1 MKLGSRLATPKRVL
15 AACGVVF
22 AALLAACGGGGG
34 GGDAPAA
41 ALTLGG
47 TAATGAAVAGAAVDA
62 KCATGSGS
70 GTTLADGSYSLSIV
84 GGVLPCVLRVSA
96 AGGTVLHSL
105 AQGSGVVATANIT
118 PVTQLVVASLASA
131 DPASYYAGFSSTLAA
146 VISSTSVAA
155 AQARV
160 VALLKAAG
168 IDLTAIVDLISG
180 PLKPRTPTA
189 PGDAYD
195 QLLDGLA
202 TGIANSGTTLAALT
216 TAAVN
221 AGSGTSAAPVAS
233 LPPELLLARATP
245 TCAAMRSATYRIVT
259 PTSNATMADQ
269 SGLAVFDAA
278 TMNITRPDGST
289 GTWTA
294 NGACRFTDRGTGY
307 SADVVVSQAGVLVG
321 RYTRD
326 NGITYRNFVGFA
338 EQAHT
343 LAELAGNWNT
353 LGMNPV
359 GGGYVGA
366 AESATLDAA
375 GVVTA
380 ASTCQN
386 NSTWAVDVCTTLNS
400 VLLALVPPFAA
411 DAAGGFNST
420 DPATQGVNGRAFAYK
435 AGSGVLMLLSVG
447 KGGGFAVWTPQKDAA
462 LPDVGSAS
470 SNWNLDLVA
479 GLTSAGSTY
488 ERASV
493 ITSVNPAAGSYA
505 RTQKT
510 PGTNNDHPETLFV
523 NNPRSGFVFRP
534 QGSSTAV
541 DGSLQN
547 INEFTSMRAH
557 GMGFGPLLLPRLK
570 LFEFFVTQP

>member
-1 MKLGSRLATPKRVL
+1 MKLGSSLASPKCVL
-15 AACGVVF
+15 AAWGVSLATLLVACG
-22 AALLAACGGGGG
+22 GGGGG

-41 ALTLGG
+41 TLALSG

-70 GTTLADGSYSLSIV
+70 ATTSADGSYSISIV

-96 AGGTVLHSL
+96 AGAVLHSL
-105 AQGSGVVATANIT
+105 AQGSGAVATANIT

-131 DPASYYAGFSSTLAA
+131 DPASYYAGFSGTLAA
-146 VISSTSVAA
+146 AISSASVAA

-168 IDLTAIVDLISG
+168 IDLTAIVDLVSG
-180 PLKPRTPTA
+180 PLKPRTPTTA
-189 PGDAYD
+189 GDAYD

-202 TGIANSGTTLAALT
+202 TTIANSGTTLAALT
-216 TAAVN
+216 TAVVD
-221 AGSGTSAAPVAS
+221 AGSGTSPAPVAS
-233 LPPELLLARATP
+233 LPAELLLARATP

-278 TMNITRPDGST
+278 TMRITRADGST

-294 NGACRFTDRGTGY
+294 NGACRFTDQGTGY

-326 NGITYRNFVGFA
+326 NGATYRNYVGFA

-343 LAELAGNWNT
+343 LAELAGDWNT
-353 LGMNPV
+353 MGMNPV
-359 GGGYVGA
+359 GTGYVGTS
-366 AESATLDAA
+366 ESATLNAA

-386 NSTWAVDVCTTLNS
+386 NSTWAVDVCTALNS
-400 VLLALVPPFAA
+400 VLLALVPPFVA

-420 DPATQGVNGRAFAYK
+420 DPATQLVSGRAFAYR
-435 AGSGVLMLLSVG
+435 AGSGVLMLVSVG
-447 KGGGFAVWTPQKDAA
+447 RTGGFSLWSPQKGVA
-462 LPDVGSAS
+462 LPEVGAATAS
-470 SNWNLDLVA
+470 WNLDVVA
-479 GLTSAGSTY
+479 GLTSAGITY
-488 ERASV
+488 ERAAV
-493 ITSVNPAAGSYA
+493 VTSVNAAAGSFG
-505 RTQKT
+505 RSQKT

-523 NNPRSGFVFRP
+523 NNPRVGFTFRP
-534 QGSSTAV
+534 QGSSAAA
-541 DGSLQN
+541 DGSLQP

-557 GMGFGPLLLPRLK
+557 GMGFSPLLLARLK
-570 LFEFFVTQP
+570 LFEFSVTQP